1 MTIEEWLGEE
11 NQLGMDIWA
20 KKYCCENEDFE
31 AWLTRSAGEM
41 RRLESISGRRNSCSG
56 QDPFQQRTSEAEQKG
71 DVFQLLCHY
80 TTGR

>member
-31 AWLTRSAGEM
+31 AWLTRIDRKS
-41 RRLESISGRRNSCSG
+41 
-56 QDPFQQRTSEAEQKG
+56 
-71 DVFQLLCHY
+71 VV
-80 TTGR
+80 